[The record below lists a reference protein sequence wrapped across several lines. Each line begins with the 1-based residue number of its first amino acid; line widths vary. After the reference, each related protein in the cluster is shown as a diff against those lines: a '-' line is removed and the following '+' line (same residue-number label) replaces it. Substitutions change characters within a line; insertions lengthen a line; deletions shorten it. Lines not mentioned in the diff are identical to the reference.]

1 MKPPYLSLVIPTS
14 NDTYPSNELR
24 VQNKCLSILQHQLER
39 ARLESEILVVEYNP
53 DPSRPHL
60 HESLRVDEGHYVTIK
75 AIIVDPKYHRR
86 YRGWEKRRFH
96 QTLAVNVGLRRSR
109 GRFLVYRAA
118 DQVYSE
124 ALVRFLGERALAADE
139 IYRCDRVDVTFPD
152 WDAVQPDDVA
162 RISRTCEE
170 HVVRRHGPI
179 EVRPSYHIPVR
190 HTNASGDFLLMS
202 RDTWMKLHGLHEG
215 RYPIFLDYDSL
226 ALHAAHRLGNREV
239 VLPDDCCVYK
249 LDHQLKTMD
258 RLRQVWTPGWAKLD
272 RSVRWCT
279 SETTVNRLRMLLNY
293 PRREDAT
300 FAGVLLDSFERHYL
314 LPAQLWARG
323 FPIVR
328 QNFGDWGLSREDLT
342 ENTLVAGSW
351 DSTRPTVPVEGGP
364 T

>member
-60 HESLRVDEGHYVTIK
+60 HESLRVDAGHYVTIK

-118 DQVYSE
+118 DQIYSE
-124 ALVRFLGERALAADE
+124 ALVWFLSARALAADG

-152 WDAVQPDDVA
+152 WDEVQPDDAA

-170 HVVRRHGPI
+170 HVVRRYELI
-179 EVRPSYHIPVR
+179 DLS
-190 HTNASGDFLLMS
+190 S
-202 RDTWMKLHGLHEG
+202 
-215 RYPIFLDYDSL
+215 
-226 ALHAAHRLGNREV
+226 
-239 VLPDDCCVYK
+239 
-249 LDHQLKTMD
+249 
-258 RLRQVWTPGWAKLD
+258 LD
-272 RSVRWCT
+272 RSAHCNQPLCSRTWSPAPRLVMRNRIFVRPAATGCPAHL
-279 SETTVNRLRMLLNY
+279 VLR
-293 PRREDAT
+293 
-300 FAGVLLDSFERHYL
+300 
-314 LPAQLWARG
+314 
-323 FPIVR
+323 VR
-328 QNFGDWGLSREDLT
+328 
-342 ENTLVAGSW
+342 
-351 DSTRPTVPVEGGP
+351 
-364 T
+364 